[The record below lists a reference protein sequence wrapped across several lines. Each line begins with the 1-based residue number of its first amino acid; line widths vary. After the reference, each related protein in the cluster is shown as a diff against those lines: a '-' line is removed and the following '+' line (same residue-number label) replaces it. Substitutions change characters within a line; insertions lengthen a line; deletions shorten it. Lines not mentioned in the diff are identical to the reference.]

1 MKPQIIKPSFTMAHQ
16 ESFHHAENPESE
28 EEPEKVS
35 SEEVEVSI
43 EPVLVVRKA
52 AKKVIDKAEAAEI
65 YKR

>member
-1 MKPQIIKPSFTMAHQ
+1 MAHQ

-43 EPVLVVRKA
+43 EPVPVPVVKKA